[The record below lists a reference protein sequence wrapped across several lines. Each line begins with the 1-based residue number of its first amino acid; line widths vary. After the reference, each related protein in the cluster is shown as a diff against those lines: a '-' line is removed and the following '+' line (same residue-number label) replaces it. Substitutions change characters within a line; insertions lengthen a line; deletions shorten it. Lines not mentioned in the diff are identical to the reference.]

1 MEDKNINISK
11 ESKFAKYRGKLKD
24 LYNTDRDVYNRLG
37 SNSDKTLQALTRLK
51 KNSAQDLYNE
61 AISNPSSAAAISTA
75 AYYMS
80 NTYASIIDYY
90 KSFFYIR
97 YTVVPRKLITKI
109 EETARTGQAEE
120 EYGKIYYRMIDSVE
134 GINLETTLPSI
145 AEEALVKGAA
155 AIVTEKHKTS
165 DTIVTYFLP
174 EGYFKSIGKTQFGTN
189 IIAFDFKYFDD
200 LKSAAS
206 GGSSGTVEDSNFDT
220 ILASMPKI
228 LQQGYTH
235 YLQDKNAY
243 RWQALDPKVATLFNF
258 NALNIP
264 PRLGAFPASVDYNS
278 YKAIKLDS
286 TAQQLDKILTHQIP
300 TNSDGDLIM
309 DIDEALDVAKNMRA
323 SLKEVPEVKL
333 VTTFGKTD
341 LHDLT
346 TNASKEI
353 DVLNSAYN
361 NIYSSAGVD
370 YHVFVSDKD
379 LEVSLK
385 RDKALMWNFYEKVM
399 LFYNVT
405 FNELINFNPY
415 QAKINLLPICVQMED
430 DDVKAY
436 IEYAGSG
443 IGRLQAVIATG
454 IKQSDLESSYKLEE
468 FLDFDKILKPLQSMY
483 TSSYKA
489 LNQKTEEKEDTE
501 EDKDEV
507 PKQTTKKETDDKA
520 VEEDE

>member
-1 MEDKNINISK
+1 M
-11 ESKFAKYRGKLKD
+11 
-24 LYNTDRDVYNRLG
+24 
-37 SNSDKTLQALTRLK
+37 
-51 KNSAQDLYNE
+51 
-61 AISNPSSAAAISTA
+61 
-75 AYYMS
+75 
-80 NTYASIIDYY
+80 
-90 KSFFYIR
+90 
-97 YTVVPRKLITKI
+97 
-109 EETARTGQAEE
+109 
-120 EYGKIYYRMIDSVE
+120 
-134 GINLETTLPSI
+134 
-145 AEEALVKGAA
+145 
-155 AIVTEKHKTS
+155 
-165 DTIVTYFLP
+165 
-174 EGYFKSIGKTQFGTN
+174 
-189 IIAFDFKYFDD
+189 
-200 LKSAAS
+200 
-206 GGSSGTVEDSNFDT
+206 
-220 ILASMPKI
+220 
-228 LQQGYTH
+228 
-235 YLQDKNAY
+235 
-243 RWQALDPKVATLFNF
+243 
-258 NALNIP
+258 NIP